1 MHLQN
6 QRRVSTED
14 FAAPID
20 ADDAWVVIKA
30 YF

>member
-1 MHLQN
+1 MHQ
-6 QRRVSTED
+6 QQKRVLSED
-14 FAAPID
+14 PLAPID